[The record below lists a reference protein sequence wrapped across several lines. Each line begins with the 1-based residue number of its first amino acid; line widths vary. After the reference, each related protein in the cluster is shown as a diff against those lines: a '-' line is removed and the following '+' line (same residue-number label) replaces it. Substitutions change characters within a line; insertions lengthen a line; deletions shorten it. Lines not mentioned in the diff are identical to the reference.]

1 MQNFLP
7 VCSLSFHFLMVSF
20 KVQSFNADEVQIL
33 NVFPYGKE
41 SMPKPKL
48 QWIST
53 IFSSKSFLDLGFHL
67 GLYELGA
74 NLFVWYEAKI

>member
-7 VCSLSFHFLMVSF
+7 VCGLSFHFLMVSF
-20 KVQSFNADEVQIL
+20 KVQSFNVDEVQIL

-48 QWIST
+48 Q
-53 IFSSKSFLDLGFHL
+53 
-67 GLYELGA
+67 
-74 NLFVWYEAKI
+74 